1 MSDHDMLFIDGGF
14 TAPTSTSVIEVL
26 SASTG
31 ERIGSAPEAC
41 AADVGT
47 AVAAARRAFDD
58 PLGWA
63 AWTPHAR
70 ADALDRLATELELR
84 SGDLAK
90 TVAQQNG
97 MPISIAGQLEGALPV
112 GIYRYFAAL
121 VRATAEEEERAGV
134 LGGRVL
140 VRRLP
145 VGVVGAI
152 VPWNYPN
159 LVTVCKLAPAL
170 AAGCTVVLKPSPE
183 TVLDSYLFAEA
194 VQRAGIPAGV
204 VNIVPG
210 GAEAGAALVEH
221 PDVDKITFTGS
232 TVVGRQIAATCG
244 HLLRPVTLELGGKSA
259 AIVLDDADLAANM
272 ENFFQATLLN
282 NGQTCV
288 LNSRILIP
296 RSRYDEIVGLLGAF
310 VSGVQVGDALDPAT
324 QVGPVVSERHRDRV
338 EGYIRKG
345 IGEGARLVVGG
356 GRPKGLDSGWF
367 VEPTLF
373 ADVDPNSTIAQEEIF
388 GPVLAAIPYDT
399 VEDAIAIANNSD
411 YGLGGTVWTADE
423 QRGLEISRRVRTGTV
438 GINYYL
444 PDPAAPF
451 GGIKNSG
458 LGRELGP
465 EGLASFQNQQSVYL
479 AP

>member
-1 MSDHDMLFIDGGF
+1 M
-14 TAPTSTSVIEVL
+14 
-26 SASTG
+26 
-31 ERIGSAPEAC
+31 
-41 AADVGT
+41 
-47 AVAAARRAFDD
+47 
-58 PLGWA
+58 
-63 AWTPHAR
+63 
-70 ADALDRLATELELR
+70 
-84 SGDLAK
+84 
-90 TVAQQNG
+90 
-97 MPISIAGQLEGALPV
+97 
-112 GIYRYFAAL
+112 
-121 VRATAEEEERAGV
+121 
-134 LGGRVL
+134 
-140 VRRLP
+140 
-145 VGVVGAI
+145 
-152 VPWNYPN
+152 
-159 LVTVCKLAPAL
+159 
-170 AAGCTVVLKPSPE
+170 
-183 TVLDSYLFAEA
+183 
-194 VQRAGIPAGV
+194 
-204 VNIVPG
+204 
-210 GAEAGAALVEH
+210 
-221 PDVDKITFTGS
+221 
-232 TVVGRQIAATCG
+232 
-244 HLLRPVTLELGGKSA
+244 
-259 AIVLDDADLAANM
+259 
-272 ENFFQATLLN
+272 
-282 NGQTCV
+282 